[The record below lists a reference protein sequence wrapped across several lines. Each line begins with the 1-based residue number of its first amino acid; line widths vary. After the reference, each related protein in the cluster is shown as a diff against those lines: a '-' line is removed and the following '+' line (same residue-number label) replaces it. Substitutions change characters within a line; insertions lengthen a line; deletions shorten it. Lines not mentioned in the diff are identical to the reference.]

1 MKSGADVNTDVRE
14 GLRHLCKGCG
24 SDAGYEAAT
33 CWPEVLPVITLEQKI
48 HQEQF
53 QINSDTE
60 SLRLKKT
67 TKIIQS
73 NHQPIPPCPL
83 STSLSDTS
91 IRFLNTFRD
100 GDSTASLGGLCHCL
114 TTLSEKKCFLIANL
128 NLPCHSLRPFPLVME
143 QLLLIPAAESW
154 RKCDTDGH
162 TYHIKPPSHRIKLP
176 TQYLLKAI
184 LFHLER
190 R

>member
-1 MKSGADVNTDVRE
+1 MFHGILES
-14 GLRHLCKGCG
+14 L
-24 SDAGYEAAT
+24 
-33 CWPEVLPVITLEQKI
+33 TLEKTSKI
-48 HQEQF
+48 
-53 QINSDTE
+53 TE
-60 SLRLKKT
+60 STPR
-67 TKIIQS
+67 
-73 NHQPIPPCPL
+73 PL
-83 STSLSDTS
+83 TMSLSATS
-91 IRFLNTFRD
+91 PCLMNTLSG
-100 GDSTASLGGLCHCL
+100 GDSTTSPGSPRQRI

-154 RKCDTDGH
+154 RKCDTDRH

>member
-60 SLRLKKT
+60 SLRLEKT

-73 NHQPIPPCPL
+73 KHQPILAAPTKCENPNIKC
-83 STSLSDTS
+83 
-91 IRFLNTFRD
+91 NY
-100 GDSTASLGGLCHCL
+100 LGGRLQHGPSL
-114 TTLSEKKCFLIANL
+114 QKSSSTTWANQTPIRCINLVRLIITS
-128 NLPCHSLRPFPLVME
+128 CQKTEMQVRWLR
-143 QLLLIPAAESW
+143 
-154 RKCDTDGH
+154 H
-162 TYHIKPPSHRIKLP
+162 
-176 TQYLLKAI
+176 
-184 LFHLER
+184 
-190 R
+190 